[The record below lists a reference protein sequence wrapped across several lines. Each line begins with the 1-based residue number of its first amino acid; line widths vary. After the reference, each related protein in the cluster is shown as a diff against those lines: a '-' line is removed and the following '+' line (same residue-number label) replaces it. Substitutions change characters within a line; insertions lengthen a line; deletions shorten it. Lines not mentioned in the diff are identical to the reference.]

1 MNNYKKIIICAF
13 IIVLGVFSYI
23 IYDFASG
30 NHISQQYDFEGHND
44 NWKIDVHI
52 LEVEENQYNIVTN
65 IEYLKSKEVP
75 TTISWMLKGKS
86 FGTGGGD
93 RELDNGKLRGKDVIS
108 DVFIST
114 EDKFVI
120 SIESGE
126 NLKEE
131 ITLSSKNS
139 K

>member
-1 MNNYKKIIICAF
+1 MNNYRKGIIIAF
-13 IIVLGVFSYI
+13 IIVLGVFAYI

-30 NHISQQYDFEGHND
+30 NYISQEYDFKGHND

-65 IEYLKSKEVP
+65 IEYLKSTEIP
-75 TTISWMLKGKS
+75 MTISWMLKGKS
-86 FGTGGGD
+86 FGTGGGN
-93 RELDNGKLRGKDVIS
+93 RKLDNGKIRSKDVIT
-108 DVFIST
+108 DVFINT
-114 EDKFVI
+114 EDKFFI

-126 NLKEE
+126 NSKEE
-131 ITLSSKNS
+131 ITLSSKNF